1 MGESEEKGA
10 MQAENP
16 FAMLQVHT
24 QSCGMKSDSS
34 GKSPLLKAS
43 RACQEG
49 AAATAS
55 AVKSRCKA
63 TIRMGMD
70 CRGQI

>member
-16 FAMLQVHT
+16 FAMLQVHSRT

-43 RACQEG
+43 RAGQEG
-49 AAATAS
+49 AAAS
-55 AVKSRCKA
+55 AVKSMCKA
-63 TIRMGMD
+63 TISMGTD